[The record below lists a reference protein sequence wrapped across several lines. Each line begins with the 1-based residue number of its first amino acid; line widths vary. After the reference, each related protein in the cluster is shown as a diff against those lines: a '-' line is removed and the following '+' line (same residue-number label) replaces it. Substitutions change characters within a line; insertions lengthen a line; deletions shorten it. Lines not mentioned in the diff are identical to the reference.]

1 MSDFIDFT
9 ISQDDWDRAVAEWES
24 KLIRFKLVNNTAL
37 HDEQSKGVSTA
48 NNIECE
54 TCRRSLSTFGLIGD
68 VITCD
73 SCGTMNGIS
82 AKSEPIVPSASNTK
96 LRIDPYGMWQRLV
109 MP

>member
-48 NNIECE
+48 NNIEC
-54 TCRRSLSTFGLIGD
+54 
-68 VITCD
+68 D